1 MKKETAISQSSP
13 CTCIN
18 LRRAAL
24 AITKYYDQ
32 KLAPSRLTIVQFSLL
47 RHIKLLGPI
56 NVSDLASK
64 VRLDRTTL
72 VRNLKPLETD
82 GLIVDISKSGT
93 RNRQLLLIT
102 EGMQKCAEAEL
113 LWKDAQSSVEQNL
126 GPENL
131 NKLTTLL
138 YAVETLEI

>member
-1 MKKETAISQSSP
+1 
-13 CTCIN
+13 
-18 LRRAAL
+18 
-24 AITKYYDQ
+24 
-32 KLAPSRLTIVQFSLL
+32 LTIVQFSLL

-64 VRLDRTTL
+64 IRLDRTTL

-82 GLIVDISKSGT
+82 GLIMDISKSGT
-93 RNRQLLLIT
+93 RNRQLLLT
-102 EGMQKCAEAEL
+102 PEGIKRYTQAEL
-113 LWKDAQSSVEQNL
+113 LWKEAQSSVEHNL